1 MHVHIIIYCKR
12 RQKPP
17 LNPLESSSVL
27 SSSQMDEIRLFTATR
42 VAAAGLA
49 TAGAMAAAVNKA
61 SLEAGRIVATG
72 SS

>member
-1 MHVHIIIYCKR
+1 
-12 RQKPP
+12 
-17 LNPLESSSVL
+17 
-27 SSSQMDEIRLFTATR
+27 MDEIRLFTATR